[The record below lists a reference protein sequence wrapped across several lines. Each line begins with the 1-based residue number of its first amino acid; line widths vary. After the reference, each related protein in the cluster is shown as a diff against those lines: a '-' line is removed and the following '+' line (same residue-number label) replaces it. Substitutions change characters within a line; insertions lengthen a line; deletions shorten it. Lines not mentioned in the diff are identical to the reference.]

1 MKLHSLPESWTERV
15 AQFLIF
21 GALLYAAGYLVSVV
35 APVLAPVTLSL
46 LFAYFLHPLI
56 ERLVALRIRRWL
68 AITAV
73 GTVLLG
79 GAVGLGAVFVAAV
92 VPEVTAAL
100 PRLQAGITTFLSDP
114 DAWMAAHPDHLA
126 VRLLQ
131 TVAPDLDV
139 TSSLRDGLNTVMS
152 STSSALLG
160 ALNSVVG
167 SVSES
172 AGTLLNL
179 LLIPIFTF
187 YFLMDFRGIVSLPMM
202 MVPPRY
208 HEVIVERA
216 SRMDSI
222 VGRWVRG
229 QVQVGLIL
237 GVLYAIG
244 LTIAGVR
251 LGWVIGMLAGILNI
265 VPFLGVFFGLVLSI
279 VMALMGDHV
288 LVELVGVAA
297 VFSVVQLLEG
307 NLITP
312 RLVGGAVGMSPLL
325 VMVVLLIGGS
335 LFGFFGLIFS
345 IPAVAAGT
353 VVAKD
358 LLDFYRN
365 TSFYRGLQPPAIDD
379 QDPPA

>member
-1 MKLHSLPESWTERV
+1 
-15 AQFLIF
+15 
-21 GALLYAAGYLVSVV
+21 
-35 APVLAPVTLSL
+35 
-46 LFAYFLHPLI
+46 
-56 ERLVALRIRRWL
+56 
-68 AITAV
+68 
-73 GTVLLG
+73 
-79 GAVGLGAVFVAAV
+79 
-92 VPEVTAAL
+92 
-100 PRLQAGITTFLSDP
+100 
-114 DAWMAAHPDHLA
+114 
-126 VRLLQ
+126 
-131 TVAPDLDV
+131 
-139 TSSLRDGLNTVMS
+139 
-152 STSSALLG
+152 
-160 ALNSVVG
+160 
-167 SVSES
+167 
-172 AGTLLNL
+172 
-179 LLIPIFTF
+179 
-187 YFLMDFRGIVSLPMM
+187 
-202 MVPPRY
+202 
-208 HEVIVERA
+208 
-216 SRMDSI
+216 
-222 VGRWVRG
+222 
-229 QVQVGLIL
+229 
-237 GVLYAIG
+237 
-244 LTIAGVR
+244 VR

>member
-1 MKLHSLPESWTERV
+1 
-15 AQFLIF
+15 
-21 GALLYAAGYLVSVV
+21 
-35 APVLAPVTLSL
+35 
-46 LFAYFLHPLI
+46 
-56 ERLVALRIRRWL
+56 
-68 AITAV
+68 
-73 GTVLLG
+73 
-79 GAVGLGAVFVAAV
+79 
-92 VPEVTAAL
+92 
-100 PRLQAGITTFLSDP
+100 
-114 DAWMAAHPDHLA
+114 
-126 VRLLQ
+126 
-131 TVAPDLDV
+131 
-139 TSSLRDGLNTVMS
+139 
-152 STSSALLG
+152 
-160 ALNSVVG
+160 
-167 SVSES
+167 
-172 AGTLLNL
+172 
-179 LLIPIFTF
+179 
-187 YFLMDFRGIVSLPMM
+187 
-202 MVPPRY
+202 
-208 HEVIVERA
+208 
-216 SRMDSI
+216 MDSI

-288 LVELVGVAA
+288 LVELVGVAL

-312 RLVGGAVGMSPLL
+312 RLVGEAVGMSPLL

-365 TSFYRGLQPPAIDD
+365 TSFYRGLQPTATDG